1 MDKNGGKSKYLIN
14 AFTSRDG
21 FDPYIWQLQVENP
34 YHFFLVLEDNEKDDS
49 NETLV
54 KEDCEDD
61 AKDLEVPKTKIVAK
75 IQEIADYKRWPDTGR
90 MANKMC
96 WIVKP
101 EVLADPKWKIPDIK
115 DLEENGSSWSYILEQ
130 PKNVTSGRTPSVN
143 ELSEKENGIK
153 SNSASPSNTP
163 KRKAEDCSNERL
175 CDKRSKSPAPSL
187 LITKFAKILTP
198 EDRIKQMT
206 KLREKAEAEREE
218 ANRLLQEKLSTI
230 TKELVDEKSK
240 SICFEIVQDNFQN
253 YFGLFGSAEH

>member
-1 MDKNGGKSKYLIN
+1 MILPTETD
-14 AFTSRDG
+14 F
-21 FDPYIWQLQVENP
+21 PYIWQLQVENP

-240 SICFEIVQDNFQN
+240 SICFEIVQENFQN
-253 YFGLFGSAEH
+253 YFTSNCVQ